1 MPFIAVTFGFAAF
14 ASIGLP
20 GFANFASEITIFFAA
35 FRGAGELGSLQV
47 VTIVALWGVVIS
59 AVYMLRAFR
68 RVFQG
73 ECDRSLVLPDL
84 EREARMPVILMIV
97 ILLTT
102 GLFPNVI
109 LKLVPDLLGTL

>member
-1 MPFIAVTFGFAAF
+1 M
-14 ASIGLP
+14 
-20 GFANFASEITIFFAA
+20 TI
-35 FRGAGELGSLQV
+35 L
-47 VTIVALWGVVIS
+47 ALWGVVIS

-68 RVFQG
+68 RIFQG
-73 ECDRSLVLPDL
+73 ECNGNLVLTDL

-102 GLFPNVI
+102 GLFPNLI